1 MARGQR
7 VLTEGMIAGVIGY
20 AVTVAFFALWNLMN
34 GLSPFHTAGLLG
46 EVLFHGRRD
55 PAGFQVAAGPV
66 LAFNGV
72 HLIVFL
78 AFGGLTAWLAS
89 LAERGPQFWYI
100 AVIAFVFVFIHVVGA
115 MVWFSAPLSDSTPA
129 WVVGVATLLA
139 AAAMSAYL
147 WWAHPRLHAG
157 QAETA

>member
-1 MARGQR
+1 MAKWER
-7 VLTEGMIAGVIGY
+7 VLTEGVVAGVIGY
-20 AVTVAFFALWNLMN
+20 ATTVLFFVVWNVAS

-46 EVLFHGRRD
+46 EVLYYGRED
-55 PAGFQVAAGPV
+55 AAGFVVQPGPV
-66 LAFNGV
+66 LAFNGT
-72 HLIVFL
+72 HLVLFL
-78 AFGGLTAWLAS
+78 IFGVVSAWFAS

-100 AVIAFVFVFIHVVGA
+100 ALIAFIFVLIHVVGA

-139 AAAMSAYL
+139 AAALSVYL
-147 WWAHPRLHAG
+147 WWAHPRLHTG